1 MDILQKLRTF
11 LFCKWSF
18 CDRIKRVLKIRKG
31 EKRHMTMGLLL
42 IAVVIFLCI
51 GANRVSAKIGMPAL
65 LLFMGLGM
73 LFGSDGLFKIS
84 FEDYVFTERICFVA
98 LIFIIFYGGFGTKW
112 DTAKPVA
119 VKSLILSTAG
129 TLLTALLTC
138 GFCHYLL
145 KMDLL
150 ESFLIGAVISSTDAA
165 SVFSILRSKN
175 LDLKYGTASM
185 LELESGSNDPIAY
198 MLTIM
203 GLAFLKGENVS
214 APLMLFTQIFYGVIV
229 GVLAYLL
236 GSIIMEKTTALSEGF
251 DTIFVIAL
259 VLLAYAGADYLQGN
273 GFLSV
278 YITGILMG
286 NQKFK
291 NKISLVHF
299 FDALTGM
306 AQIAIFFLLGLL
318 SFPHKILPVLPI
330 ALAIA
335 LALTLIIRP
344 IAVTL
349 LLKPLGCGVR
359 QCLLVSFAGLR
370 GAASIVFA
378 IMAISRGAN
387 IEHDLYHIVFCV
399 SLFSVAV
406 QGSLLPL
413 VSKKLDMIEEGGN
426 ILKTFNDYQEES
438 AITMIR
444 FYISEGHSWVDKKIQ
459 EVNLPPGSLAL
470 MIKRDS
476 ETIIPKGDTV
486 IKAEDSVILSVPEY
500 ESTGEVSLKEIKID
514 RYHNW
519 NGKTIADLNLPEN
532 ILIAMLKRG
541 EETIIPRGK
550 TMIHENDIVV
560 IYD

>member
-1 MDILQKLRTF
+1 
-11 LFCKWSF
+11 
-18 CDRIKRVLKIRKG
+18 
-31 EKRHMTMGLLL
+31 MTLGLLL

-84 FEDYVFTERICFVA
+84 FEDYVFTEQICFVA

-138 GFCHYLL
+138 VFCHYLL
-145 KMDLL
+145 NMELL

-185 LELESGSNDPIAY
+185 LELESGSNDPVAY

-203 GLAFLKGENVS
+203 GLAFLKGEKVS

-236 GSIIMEKTTALSEGF
+236 GSLIMEKTTALSEGF

-318 SFPHKILPVLPI
+318 AFPHRILPVLPI
-330 ALAIA
+330 ALSIA
-335 LALTLIIRP
+335 VALTLVIRP
-344 IAVTL
+344 VAVTL
-349 LLKPLGCGVR
+349 LLKPMGCGVR

-378 IMAISRGAN
+378 IMAISRGAA
-387 IEHDLYHIVFCV
+387 ISYDLYHIVFCV

-459 EVNLPPGSLAL
+459 EVNIPAGSLAL

-486 IKAEDSVILSVPEY
+486 IKAEDSVILSVPGY

-550 TMIHENDIVV
+550 TIIHENDIVV

>member
-1 MDILQKLRTF
+1 MTWAILL
-11 LFCKWSF
+11 
-18 CDRIKRVLKIRKG
+18 
-31 EKRHMTMGLLL
+31 M
-42 IAVVIFLCI
+42 VVIAFLCI
-51 GANRVSAKIGMPAL
+51 LANRLSAKVGMPAL
-65 LLFMGLGM
+65 LMFMALGM

-84 FEDYVFTERICFVA
+84 FDNYEITEKVCFVA
-98 LIFIIFYGGFGTKW
+98 LVFIIFYGGFGTKW
-112 DTAKPVA
+112 ETAKPVA
-119 VKSLILSTAG
+119 LKSLALSSIG

-138 GFCHYLL
+138 GFCHYFLHIGFS
-145 KMDLL
+145 
-150 ESFLIGAVISSTDAA
+150 ESFLIGAVLSSTDAA

-214 APLMLFTQIFYGVIV
+214 APAMLIQQIGFGVVV
-229 GVLAYLL
+229 GVLVFLVGRL
-236 GSIIMEKTTALSEGF
+236 IMERATVLSEGF

-259 VLLAYAGADYLQGN
+259 VMLSYAGADAIQGN

-286 NQKFK
+286 NCKIK
-291 NKISLVHF
+291 NKITLVHF

-306 AQIAIFFLLGLL
+306 AQIALFFLLGLL
-318 SFPHKILPVLPI
+318 SFPHKLLPAVPI

-335 LALTLIIRP
+335 LVLTLVIRP
-344 IAVTL
+344 LAVTL
-349 LLKPLGCGVR
+349 LLMPMKCGFK
-359 QCLLVSFAGLR
+359 QCMLVSFAGLR

-378 IMAISRGAN
+378 IMAISRGA
-387 IEHDLYHIVFCV
+387 ELEYDLYHIVFCV

-413 VSKKLDMIEEGGN
+413 VAKKLDMIEEGGN

-444 FYISEGHSWVDKKIQ
+444 FFISEGHGWVNKRIQ
-459 EVNLPPGSLAL
+459 DVTLPAGSLAL

-486 IKAEDSVILSVPEY
+486 IKAGDSVILSVPEY
-500 ESTGEVSLKEIKID
+500 EATGEVSLKEITID
-514 RYHNW
+514 KYHNW
-519 NGKTIADLNLPEN
+519 NGKTIEDLNLPDD

-541 EETIIPRGK
+541 DENIIPRGK
-550 TMIHENDIVV
+550 TKIQEKDIVV